1 MPGASKSSA
10 PDFTGAR
17 GPWPTCHWLATVQRC
32 VEPPLSVWGLYH
44 FWSSSVG
51 GPRAFAMLRDARQKP
66 RDPTYRR
73 IERVGEHYGLL
84 VLKVGVLDLA
94 GHLADKAGDAKPT
107 GEA

>member
-1 MPGASKSSA
+1 
-10 PDFTGAR
+10 
-17 GPWPTCHWLATVQRC
+17 
-32 VEPPLSVWGLYH
+32 
-44 FWSSSVG
+44 
-51 GPRAFAMLRDARQKP
+51 MLRDARQKP

>member
-1 MPGASKSSA
+1 
-10 PDFTGAR
+10 
-17 GPWPTCHWLATVQRC
+17 
-32 VEPPLSVWGLYH
+32 VWGLYH

-94 GHLADKAGDAKPT
+94 GHLADKAGDNGQAHRRGVTKQPRYVYPPV
-107 GEA
+107 GDPVLDSGSHLKDGRRL